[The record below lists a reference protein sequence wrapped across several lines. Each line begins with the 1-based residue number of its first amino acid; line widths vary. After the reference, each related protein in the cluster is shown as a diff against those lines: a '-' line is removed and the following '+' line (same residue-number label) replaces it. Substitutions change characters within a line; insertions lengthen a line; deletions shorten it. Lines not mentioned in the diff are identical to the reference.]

1 MNGSGCG
8 ASARSLLGAIALLAM
23 GAGVAAGDERLVA
36 ASVTPPASEATPA
49 ASPKAPRAMKIDD
62 YQIGAHDLLDISVFQ
77 VPDLSRTVR
86 VNSRGLISLPLIGS
100 VQAAGLTSDQLET
113 TIARKLS
120 ENYLQDPQVSVF
132 IKEYISQR
140 VTIEG
145 SVQKAGVYQL
155 TGPTTLLQAIAMAS
169 GVDQLADENA
179 VTVFRDNGSD
189 ARQSLVYDLEAIRAG
204 KKPDP
209 EIKGDDIVVVQKSGS
224 RSAIKTVTD
233 TIRGIVGFGRY

>member
-1 MNGSGCG
+1 
-8 ASARSLLGAIALLAM
+8 M
-23 GAGVAAGDERLVA
+23 GG
-36 ASVTPPASEATPA
+36 
-49 ASPKAPRAMKIDD
+49 KIDD

-100 VQAAGLTSDQLET
+100 VQAGGLTSDQLET

-179 VTVFRDNGSD
+179 VTVFRDE
-189 ARQSLVYDLEAIRAG
+189 RKRRAA
-204 KKPDP
+204 
-209 EIKGDDIVVVQKSGS
+209 VVGL
-224 RSAIKTVTD
+224 
-233 TIRGIVGFGRY
+233 